1 MKCHHCQAELSDSAV
16 FCGICGTPVKHNR
29 FCDKCGAELDAAA
42 SFCGQCGKHV
52 EYVMQKASNS
62 LEDTPLDSR
71 SIQLQAKI
79 SFWNTIHVVTF
90 AVYIPVMI
98 LAIICGAINR
108 DQNVD
113 RRTHVRNIMK
123 VCVGSFILGG
133 IINRVF
139 VRITSKYEKE
149 LQNTNYIGINE
160 KDCHSEKMT

>member
-1 MKCHHCQAELSDSAV
+1 MKCHHCQTELSDSAV

-29 FCDKCGAELDAAA
+29 FCDKCGAELDDTA
-42 SFCGQCGKHV
+42 SFCGRCGKHV
-52 EYVMQKASNS
+52 EYVVQNASNS

-71 SIQLQAKI
+71 SIQLQTKI
-79 SFWNTIHVVTF
+79 SFWGTIRVVTF

-123 VCVGSFILGG
+123 GCVGIFILGG
-133 IINRVF
+133 IINYGF
-139 VRITSKYEKE
+139 VRIISKYESD
-149 LQNTNYIGINE
+149 LQNMNQTDINE
-160 KDCHSEKMT
+160 RNCHSKR

>member
-1 MKCHHCQAELSDSAV
+1 MKCHHCQTELSDSAV

-29 FCDKCGAELDAAA
+29 FCDKCGAELDDTA
-42 SFCGQCGKHV
+42 SFCGRCGKHV
-52 EYVMQKASNS
+52 EYVVQNASNS

-71 SIQLQAKI
+71 SIQLQTKI
-79 SFWNTIHVVTF
+79 SFWGTIRVVTF

-123 VCVGSFILGG
+123 GCVGIFILAAC
-133 IINRVF
+133 R
-139 VRITSKYEKE
+139 
-149 LQNTNYIGINE
+149 
-160 KDCHSEKMT
+160 SEIFGFGKSMSIPIDA

>member
-1 MKCHHCQAELSDSAV
+1 MKCHHCQTELSDSAV

-29 FCDKCGAELDAAA
+29 FCDKCGAELDDTA
-42 SFCGQCGKHV
+42 SFCGRCGKHV
-52 EYVMQKASNS
+52 EYVVQKASNS

-79 SFWNTIHVVTF
+79 SFWNTIRVVTL
-90 AVYIPVMI
+90 AVYIVVMI
-98 LAIICGAINR
+98 LAAISVAINR

-113 RRTHVRNIMK
+113 RNKHTKNI
-123 VCVGSFILGG
+123 VHLCLGSFILGG

-139 VRITSKYEKE
+139 VRITSKYENE